1 MFWEQEQYPW
11 GDMTNPE
18 RIGLLRDI
26 VFPRYSEI
34 FVSHEPERK
43 AIREKYNVAGTLKF
57 CSDPRI
63 GLEILGI
70 YDGELGIKRGIG
82 SVVPD
87 ADPLYRAIFSR
98 LLDKHEDRRLDH
110 LYVQSWHFSESDK
123 HKCCAGQH
131 YDRDTAENSGKAE
144 VEKMRGIYRTKRFV
158 YPILIGIETDRGEV
172 TFHGYDGSTLKCSE
186 ASHMTDDEIYL
197 RLHRMYRDS
206 IYKKHLP
213 ESLKLYILD
222 RLIRGNIRYMAGRHA
237 ETSSV
242 LQKQHQFVLGLGS
255 GFFTIPRGRVLII
268 PPFPMDKK
276 AELLK
281 GAELIRK
288 VLKSKRIR
296 PENGFILSTSTMFDN
311 PDDESW
317 AAEESLR
324 LMDFAAKTL
333 EKEVPDLYEIMGRM
347 PLILDRTTRET
358 TIIG

>member
-1 MFWEQEQYPW
+1 MFWEQYPW
-11 GDMTNPE
+11 GDMTNQE

-26 VFPRYSEI
+26 VFPKYSEI

-110 LYVQSWHFSESDK
+110 LYGQSYHFSESDSA
-123 HKCCAGQH
+123 KCCAGQH
-131 YDRDTAENSGKAE
+131 YDKAKAELSGKTE
-144 VEKMRGIYRTKRFV
+144 VEKMRHIYRAKRFV
-158 YPILIGIETDRGEV
+158 YPFLFGINTDNGEAI
-172 TFHGYDGSTLKCSE
+172 FHGYEGSTLRSSE
-186 ASHMTDDEIYL
+186 AAVMTDDEIYL
-197 RLHRMYRDS
+197 RLHRMYRDTT
-206 IYKKHLP
+206 YKKHLP
-213 ESLKLYILD
+213 ENLKLYLMD
-222 RLIRGNIRYMAGRHA
+222 RLIKGNIRYMSGRHA

-242 LQKQHQFVLGLGS
+242 LQKHHQFVLGMGS

-281 GAELIRK
+281 GADLIRK
-288 VLKSKRIR
+288 VLKSKRIK
-296 PENGFILSTSTMFDN
+296 PENGFVLSTSTMFDN

-324 LMDFAAKTL
+324 LMDFASETI
-333 EKEVPDLYEIMGRM
+333 EKEMPDLYEIMGGM

-358 TIIG
+358 TIISRQ